1 MKLSFYIAKR
11 YLFAKKSNNLI
22 NVITKISVTVI
33 AVTSAALVLIM
44 SVMNGMNQLVE
55 DLYSNFS
62 PDLVI
67 EPSHGKSF
75 DKSVISLK
83 DIESIKDVKA
93 LTLSSEAVAL
103 IKHDNLQEVA
113 HLKSVDNDYFINS
126 GLSSHVRGESIVKS
140 EFTNLGVLGIGLAY
154 RLGINTQFSSSINVF
169 VPGTQTGGMLDQ
181 NKYFRSQHLEI
192 GSTFSVN
199 DEFDT
204 KYCLVS
210 HEFMSELLG
219 NKDQFQKAEVH
230 LIKDSDSEQIKEEI
244 QSLVGDSFTVKTRFE
259 QHEFLFKSIN
269 AEKWVALLVLSFI
282 MIIAFFNLSGSLIML
297 MIDKKKD
304 TFVLSSMGLEKK
316 SIKTLFFMEG
326 ILITVFG
333 TIIGLVGG
341 SLLVWIQHTFEVVK
355 IQGSFVVSA
364 YPVKWIF
371 SDILLIGV
379 IVLIIGSISSFIP
392 TRKVYS

>member
-1 MKLSFYIAKR
+1 VKLSFYIAKR

-62 PDLVI
+62 PDLII

-75 DKSVISLK
+75 DKSAINLK
-83 DIESIKDVKA
+83 DIESLNDVKA
-93 LTLSSEAVAL
+93 LTLSSETVAL

-113 HLKSVDNDYFINS
+113 HLKSVDNDYFTHS
-126 GLSSHVRGESIVKS
+126 GLNKHVRGESIVKS

-154 RLGINTQFSSSINVF
+154 RLGINTKFSSSINVF
-169 VPGTQTGGMLDQ
+169 VPGTQTGGILNQ

-210 HEFMSELLG
+210 HEYMSELLG
-219 NKDQFQKAEVH
+219 NKDQFQKVEIHLKKDADAEQSKED
-230 LIKDSDSEQIKEEI
+230 IKSHI
-244 QSLVGDSFTVKTRFE
+244 GDSFIVKTRFE

-326 ILITVFG
+326 LLITVFG
-333 TIIGLVGG
+333 TIIGLIGG
-341 SLLVWIQHTFEVVK
+341 SLLVWIQNTFEVVK
-355 IQGSFVVSA
+355 IQGAFVVSS

-371 SDILLIGV
+371 SDILLIGA

-392 TRKVYS
+392 TRKVYA

>member
-113 HLKSVDNDYFINS
+113 HLKSVDND
-126 GLSSHVRGESIVKS
+126 
-140 EFTNLGVLGIGLAY
+140 
-154 RLGINTQFSSSINVF
+154 
-169 VPGTQTGGMLDQ
+169 
-181 NKYFRSQHLEI
+181 
-192 GSTFSVN
+192 
-199 DEFDT
+199 
-204 KYCLVS
+204 
-210 HEFMSELLG
+210 
-219 NKDQFQKAEVH
+219 
-230 LIKDSDSEQIKEEI
+230 
-244 QSLVGDSFTVKTRFE
+244 
-259 QHEFLFKSIN
+259 
-269 AEKWVALLVLSFI
+269 
-282 MIIAFFNLSGSLIML
+282 
-297 MIDKKKD
+297 
-304 TFVLSSMGLEKK
+304 
-316 SIKTLFFMEG
+316 
-326 ILITVFG
+326 
-333 TIIGLVGG
+333 
-341 SLLVWIQHTFEVVK
+341 
-355 IQGSFVVSA
+355 
-364 YPVKWIF
+364 
-371 SDILLIGV
+371 
-379 IVLIIGSISSFIP
+379 
-392 TRKVYS
+392 